1 MSDSFVTAPIPK
13 TKKKPTVA
21 EAPTGELRILH
32 TTDLHGQ
39 LHSYDYSQDRTG
51 ANCGLAHLTGVI
63 QRQRSEVEQSLLFD
77 TGDFLQG
84 NLISAPEALNRVPAN
99 KRLLGDTP
107 IVGLMNRI
115 GYDGATLGNHEFGIG
130 LSLLKGVLQEAEFP
144 LVLSNLLRAEE
155 EAALLTNLPQDL
167 LLERPIICSDGIA
180 RTIRIGVV
188 GLVPA
193 QTPLWELPNH
203 QHMLEFSPIIAA
215 AHARSEALR
224 QRGAAIVIVLAHTG
238 IAAPGTGTPPDH
250 SALEIAALEAVDVLL
265 CGHQHRLFPAEDFD
279 DLSGLNHSATQLKI
293 DSRRGRLAG
302 CPTTMAGSF
311 GSHLGQ
317 IDLKLCYEQNRW
329 HLTDSTS
336 QLLPAEEPPVELKP
350 LLAPYHKAA
359 RQHAC
364 TPLAR
369 IDKPLHSHFARF
381 TNDRSVQLLARA
393 QLATATELLQ
403 GRPEAA
409 LPLISAATSFRTGGA
424 TGLEQYLNVPAGQLE
439 QRHLEGLY
447 PHNDL
452 FCLSRI
458 AGRDLKVWLEANGR
472 NFMQIQ
478 PGRPDQPLLDYSLPG
493 YLFDHVIGISYAY
506 DLTVPPAPPTAY
518 AADHQ
523 MAPNAPSDRGRLQQL
538 RWQGQEILD
547 DQELIVAGN
556 SFRLGG
562 AGGIPGLSASR
573 FVLPPTLPMREVLK
587 RYLTAQNRNKVPPE
601 PEDIWRILPITGTTV
616 RVPTV
621 VGALPYLED
630 ISHLRPEVVPVVP
643 QGQFA
648 LRLHL

>member
-1 MSDSFVTAPIPK
+1 MSNTFVTAPIPK
-13 TKKKPTVA
+13 PEKIPTVA

-39 LHSYDYSQDRTG
+39 LHAYDYSQDKTG
-51 ANCGLAHLTGVI
+51 ANCGLAHLTGLI
-63 QRQRSEVEQSLLFD
+63 RRQRSEVEQCLLFD

-84 NLISAPEALNRVPAN
+84 NLISAPEALTRVPPH

-130 LSLLKGVLQEAEFP
+130 LGPLKGVLHEAKFP

-155 EAALLTNLPQDL
+155 EAALLNELPQDL
-167 LLERPIICSDGIA
+167 LLERPIICSDGIP
-180 RTIRIGVV
+180 RTLRIGVI

-203 QHMLEFSPIIAA
+203 QHVLEFSPIIAA
-215 AHARSEALR
+215 ARARSEALR

-238 IAAPGTGTPPDH
+238 IAAPGTAAPPDH
-250 SALEIAALEAVDVLL
+250 SALEIAALEAVDVVL

-279 DLSGLNHSATQLKI
+279 DLSGLSQSAARLKI

-302 CPTTMAGSF
+302 CPATMAGSF

-317 IDLKLCYEQNRW
+317 IDLKLRYEQNRW
-329 HLTDSTS
+329 HLADSTS
-336 QLLPAEEPPVELKP
+336 QLLPAEDPPVELTP

-369 IDKPLHSHFARF
+369 IDQPLHSHFARF
-381 TNDRSVQLLARA
+381 TNDRSVQLMARA
-393 QLATATELLQ
+393 QIDMAQELLQ

-409 LPLISAATSFRTGGA
+409 LPLISAATSFRTGGP
-424 TGLEQYLNVPAGQLE
+424 TGLGQYLSVPAGQLE
-439 QRHLEGLY
+439 QRHLDGLY

-458 AGRDLKVWLEANGR
+458 TGRELKVWLEENGR

-478 PGRPDQPLLDYSLPG
+478 PGLSDQPLLDSSLPG
-493 YLFDHVIGISYAY
+493 YLFDHLIGLSYAY
-506 DLTVPPAPPTAY
+506 DLTVPSASPNAY
-518 AADHQ
+518 ATDQ
-523 MAPNAPSDRGRLQQL
+523 RLTSNTPFGPGRLRKL
-538 RWQGQEILD
+538 HRQGQEIRD

-573 FVLPPTLPMREVLK
+573 FVVPPTLPMREVLI
-587 RYLTAQNRNKVPPE
+587 RYLTALNRNAALPE

-630 ISHLRPEVVPVVP
+630 ISHLRPEVVPVAP